1 MKKICYSIFY
11 LIAVVI
17 MAACTHEEDD
27 LFGNSSAIRADEAI
41 KANLAVL
48 TGAENG
54 WLMEYFPEAN
64 QAYGG
69 YNILLKFGADG
80 KVEAS
85 NELYESTDVVSSLYS
100 IKQSAGIVLSF
111 DTYNEIFH
119 FFSDPSDPSGVGGN
133 GYGLEGD
140 YDFLMLEASPEKVLL
155 KGKKAGGQVILTPMK
170 GSWSEYLSNIQAASS
185 AMKFSKYLLTVNGQ
199 EIPVT
204 TSNRTLTFTFE
215 QDDNAQSVTASYIIT
230 PSGYKFYKPVI
241 VNGTTLNGF
250 TFDAANEVFTETTDN
265 NIKLVPVIPPLN
277 EQFVSGDW
285 FIAYSQLGKFAQ
297 VYFSYCKT
305 NYLDPQGENLNYA
318 FMGSALYGEFGFN
331 FNSSGYAGLLG
342 YDYEL
347 IGEDK
352 ISLQFNFTGAGNGV
366 WYHNNMGFHYLLN
379 PFGYSSARIFTLT
392 TDNPANPSY
401 ITLTEDANPDNSMTL
416 FANQVNYPFRN

>member
-140 YDFLMLEASPEKVLL
+140 YDFLMLEATPEKVLL

-241 VNGTTLNGF
+241 VNGTALNGF

-342 YDYEL
+342 YDY
-347 IGEDK
+347 
-352 ISLQFNFTGAGNGV
+352 
-366 WYHNNMGFHYLLN
+366 
-379 PFGYSSARIFTLT
+379 
-392 TDNPANPSY
+392 
-401 ITLTEDANPDNSMTL
+401 
-416 FANQVNYPFRN
+416 